1 MSTEAV
7 IAELLASKEP
17 LRILVL
23 GSEGDIKRLA
33 ALGLPVTSEDSSL
46 SMQHLVNA
54 RLDAE
59 RRQGSAGVVQVLT
72 VMPETEQA
80 TAAECALIYAM
91 LVRCRKVI
99 SCRDKLE
106 DMLRYAD
113 CASWAAAKAAYETKV
128 LDVFKAM
135 WREKDAYPYNII
147 DNIKEYNKNESY
159 ILKQLYWQLAERTP
173 GRINDGDAQM
183 INELRQMFSDI
194 SLSLLAPDIVLAGNI
209 AGDEKLAAALE
220 LYKTKTKV
228 IEVC

>member
-54 RLDAE
+54 KLDAE
-59 RRQGSAGVVQVLT
+59 RRQGSAGKVLT

-106 DMLRYAD
+106 DMLRSAD
-113 CASWAAAKAAYETKV
+113 CESWAAAKAAYETKV
-128 LDVFKAM
+128 LDVFKAT

-173 GRINDGDAQM
+173 GRVNDGDAQM

-194 SLSLLAPDIVLAGNI
+194 SLSLLAPNVVLAGNI
-209 AGDEKLAAALE
+209 AGDEKLTAALE
-220 LYKTKTKV
+220 LYKVKTKV

>member
-7 IAELLASKEP
+7 IAELLASKGP

-99 SCRDKLE
+99 SCRDKME
-106 DMLRYAD
+106 DMLRSAD

-128 LDVFKAM
+128 LDVFKAT
-135 WREKDAYPYNII
+135 WRAKDAYPYNII

-173 GRINDGDAQM
+173 GRVNDGDAQM

-194 SLSLLAPDIVLAGNI
+194 SLSLLAPDVVLAGNI
-209 AGDEKLAAALE
+209 AGDEKLTAALE
-220 LYKTKTKV
+220 LYKTKTRV